1 MIRPWGVQ
9 SLTGSAQPWF
19 GDVLTAA
26 FAPVGDA
33 GPQKVTVASTTFYR
47 VGDRIILGIGQ
58 AGANVL
64 MVDRVFSATVL
75 YCRSEGG
82 AALKAWNNSTI
93 IALAINVSLITF
105 QGVDGN
111 AAAIWLGSDNTVTV
125 AGGSAFRQ
133 IQKVA
138 AGVIPD
144 WWEYRTAT
152 SGQNSLNTDLG
163 WMIGTAADKI
173 LIAGHQN

>member
-9 SLTGSAQPWF
+9 SLTGVAQPWF

-26 FAPVGDA
+26 FAPVGDG
-33 GPQKVTVASTTFYR
+33 GPQKVTVASTTFYQ

-58 AGANVL
+58 ANPTVL
-64 MVDRVFSATVL
+64 MVDRKFSATVL
-75 YCRSEGG
+75 YCHSEGG
-82 AALKAWNNSTI
+82 APIKAWASTTI
-93 IALAINVSLITF
+93 IALAINVALISF

-111 AAAIWLGSDNTVTV
+111 TSAIWLGQDNTVTV

-138 AGVIPD
+138 AASIPD
-144 WWEYRTAT
+144 WYDYRTAT
-152 SGQNSLNTDLG
+152 GGQNSINTDIG

-173 LIAGHQN
+173 VISGHQN